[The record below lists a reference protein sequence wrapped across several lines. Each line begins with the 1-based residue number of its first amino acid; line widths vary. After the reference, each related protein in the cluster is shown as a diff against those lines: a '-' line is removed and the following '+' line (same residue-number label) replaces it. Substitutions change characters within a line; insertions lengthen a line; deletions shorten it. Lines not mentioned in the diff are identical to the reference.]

1 MPQAQR
7 DHVDKMTNDVKDALT
22 IVAKLPPEVA
32 ENASLAARAS
42 MISSYAQGMSKDQVD
57 AQVNSVVK
65 PYVANP
71 GSFNRVLGDLDAAYI
86 EKVKGDVKAV
96 VAPRLSP
103 PYTDAVVFTAGL
115 ATQKILEI
123 EDEPSSLSDNDLSDT
138 VVSSLTDQ
146 FKDLP
151 PRTDP
156 NSPFHKDVITVIADA
171 PPVQAS
177 TASAPPALQVNP
189 NVDSTVNAD
198 GSITERSF
206 GSNGQV
212 ITRTRYP
219 GGPADPPWDDANQPQ
234 PTASSGATQLD
245 VLEED
250 LNAGQNNNSGNT
262 KNRTGSDD
270 GKKDKDKQDNNG
282 DGGGNSNNHSS
293 GGHHQK

>member
-1 MPQAQR
+1 
-7 DHVDKMTNDVKDALT
+7 MTA
-22 IVAKLPPEVA
+22 I
-32 ENASLAARAS
+32 
-42 MISSYAQGMSKDQVD
+42 
-57 AQVNSVVK
+57 
-65 PYVANP
+65 
-71 GSFNRVLGDLDAAYI
+71 
-86 EKVKGDVKAV
+86 
-96 VAPRLSP
+96 VAPRLTP
-103 PYTDAVVFTAGL
+103 KHGDAVVY
-115 ATQKILEI
+115 
-123 EDEPSSLSDNDLSDT
+123 T
-138 VVSSLTDQ
+138 VVNAARLNLQQSDSDEDAVDASVKVTKIAQDT
-146 FKDLP
+146 FGHLP
-151 PRTDP
+151 PLTDP
-156 NSPFHKDVITVIADA
+156 NSPFHTDPIAVQGDA

-177 TASAPPALQVNP
+177 TASAPPSLQVNP

-282 DGGGNSNNHSS
+282 DGGGNSNNHNSS
-293 GGHHQK
+293 GHHQK